1 MSLHLIL
8 GDDPVLVGEA
18 VTAAVDELVGD
29 GDRGLMLEILGEGD
43 YKNDDGGYDP
53 LRLVDAA
60 RTPPFL
66 TDKRVVVGR
75 HVSRFSRKDDYGPL
89 VRMLAE
95 PLDSTDLVLVWEKG
109 VEPKVDKMP
118 ALPKALKEA
127 IEVAGGVTVKTTAG
141 RGKDAGVWLRD
152 QLGQSSLD
160 FDREAVTAIED
171 LIGDDSGRVVGI
183 LRTLEGALGA
193 GATVTAVDVATY
205 GGTEKG
211 GTVPWA
217 LDDAIDSGNVAEALN
232 LLPRLIPYDGTP
244 TDRNG
249 AAFRLM
255 AILHRRYS
263 NMLRLDGAGVGSDK
277 QAAALLGMKGST
289 FPAKKAMQQSR
300 RLGTDK
306 LARAIE
312 LLATADMQLRGTV
325 DWPPELVME
334 VLVARLASLSGRR

>member
-193 GATVTAVDVATY
+193 GVTVTAVDVATY

-217 LDDAIDSGNVAEALN
+217 LDDAIDSGNVSEALS
-232 LLPRLIPYDGTP
+232 LLTRLIPYDGTP
-244 TDRNG
+244 ADRNG

-255 AILHRRYS
+255 ATLHRRYS

-312 LLATADMQLRGTV
+312 LLAAADMQLRGTV
-325 DWPPELVME
+325 DWSPELVME